1 MRRSLS
7 LVSASLLAAGTLL
20 GQSRAAPTASAPQAV
35 ASSPASS
42 ALPQDRHEGLTV
54 SVDPYTNSQRA
65 KEKFGKSANPVPA
78 GILPV
83 DVSLKNQTPHPIKI
97 DLETV
102 QLEVRLDGASHQDI
116 DWLTIGQ
123 VANLI
128 VHRGA
133 TSAPSV
139 RRFPVGI
146 PTPSKDK
153 KVDNL
158 AAELRPFA
166 LDSDVVPPL
175 GSTHGFLFFNLSHNF
190 EAVLKSSLY
199 LPDVAFLPD
208 KKPLMFFEVPLA
220 GNTAAPAADSQR

>member
-1 MRRSLS
+1 MRRPLA
-7 LVSASLLAAGTLL
+7 LASASLLAAGALL
-20 GQSRAAPTASAPQAV
+20 AQSSPPPTASAPQA
-35 ASSPASS
+35 AAPSPASS
-42 ALPQDRHEGLTV
+42 ALTQDHHEGLTV

-83 DVSLKNQTPHPIKI
+83 DVLLKNETPHPIKI

-102 QLEVRLDGASHQDI
+102 QLEVRQDGGTHQDI
-116 DWLTIGQ
+116 DWLTVGQ
-123 VANLI
+123 VATLI
-128 VHRGA
+128 AHPHG
-133 TSAPSV
+133 TPTPSV

-146 PTPSKDK
+146 PTPGKDK

-175 GSTHGFLFFNLSHNF
+175 GSTHGFLFFNMSHNF
-190 EAVLKSSLY
+190 EAALKSSLY
-199 LPDVAFLPD
+199 LPNVAFLPD
-208 KKPLMFFEVPLA
+208 KKPLMFFEVPLSN
-220 GNTAAPAADSQR
+220 NTAAATPDSQP